1 MGARRAAAPVEGS
14 SIGLGFYRAHAAIS
28 TAAVPLNGCAGLR
41 RGISSL
47 PSPLDSFGMDDLGQL
62 PESLERYWIPV
73 RIVGKGGGGTVYLS
87 VRRDLVD
94 VFDRFGERIKN
105 RALNQSGAPLDPLLN
120 RAVPGLIDKIFSAVR
135 ERSGVGAVK
144 VPIWD
149 PPQPGD
155 MERFRREIEAMKACD
170 HPGLI
175 RIYDSDPSP
184 TPRWLAAEYHPRG
197 TLDEE
202 ANRKLY
208 LGRPLSIL
216 TDVRPLADALASLHQ
231 RDMIHRDIKPKNIF
245 VADDGRLV
253 LGDFGIVIPSPDA
266 EPLTGIE
273 PAHSRDWVPDWVRFG
288 DERHY
293 TEAVDT
299 FALAKVIYYLLTG
312 KNVMASQ
319 IGVELEALEKGL
331 PRVPGMMD
339 TLALLEKCIVTLE
352 KNVTIHNGEQL
363 RNEIDAIL
371 KNASALKG
379 HLVFSFLSI
388 GTPTHC
394 RLENAY
400 DMTLQP
406 PQFPPV
412 KGLDELSVYVPR
424 PTTEF
429 TAMARMAGTN
439 GVIGFQIGDLVSSN
453 HKFPGAGNHAQP
465 GVWTGPLHLKGKSPV
480 PAGWQTLRLVG
491 AGRETDLTAFSLYA
505 L

>member
-1 MGARRAAAPVEGS
+1 
-14 SIGLGFYRAHAAIS
+14 
-28 TAAVPLNGCAGLR
+28 
-41 RGISSL
+41 
-47 PSPLDSFGMDDLGQL
+47 MDDLGQL